1 MRLVF
6 RTFITVLA
14 NVEPCIYYMLV
25 LRETDLLLTPDI
37 SIHKQTSA
45 TFALIRNC
53 PLFELRSV
61 YYVLVRT

>member
-6 RTFITVLA
+6 RTFITRLV
-14 NVEPCIYYMLV
+14 NVKPCTYYMLV
-25 LRETDLLLTPDI
+25 HRETDLLLTPDV

-53 PLFELRSV
+53 PPFELRSL